1 MLRSIAIA
9 AALSFSVFA
18 CAASSSST
26 NDDGSSADQAATAAA
41 PSCGAQYNVALA
53 DYKLAVATAKQHKI
67 SACEGVNGGDDGAYL
82 STIAQHAAA
91 ANKTCGSFENVIKT
105 SPWAQPIR
113 DELKGNLVL
122 PLLTGDLQV
131 KDASGNVVFK
141 GLQAAFDGNITM
153 WGPGAGLVAN
163 RSKIQFQANGKAII
177 STLKVADDGTQTWT
191 DFQGTYTIGAI
202 SGDGIAIH
210 MTSNGGSADYV
221 LKQVDDNGAPD
232 FTLTPVGTTGDIMTA
247 YISECEA

>member
-9 AALSFSVFA
+9 AAVSSLFA
-18 CAASSSST
+18 CAGASSSVA
-26 NDDGSSADQAATAAA
+26 NDDGASTDQAATAASS
-41 PSCGAQYNVALA
+41 SCGAQYNAALA
-53 DYKLAVATAKQHKI
+53 DYKAAVATAKQHKI
-67 SACEGVNGGDDGAYL
+67 SACEGVDGDDGAYL

-91 ANKTCGSFENVIKT
+91 ANTACGSFEGVIKT

-131 KDASGNVVFK
+131 KDASGHVVFK

-163 RSKIQFQANGKAII
+163 QSKIQFQANGKAII
-177 STLKVADDGTQTWT
+177 SSLKVANDGTQTWT
-191 DFQGTYTIGAI
+191 DFPGTYTIGAI
-202 SGDGIAIH
+202 SGDGISIH

-221 LKQVDDNGAPD
+221 LKQVDDSGAPD